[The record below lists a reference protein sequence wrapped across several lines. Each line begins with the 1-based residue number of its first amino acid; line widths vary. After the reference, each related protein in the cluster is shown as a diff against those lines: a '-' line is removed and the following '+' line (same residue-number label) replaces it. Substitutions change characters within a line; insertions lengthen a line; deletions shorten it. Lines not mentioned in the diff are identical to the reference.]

1 MNAKIFWKNLN
12 KFAGIGHLDFLKH
25 NFVRFDMKLGNLL
38 NHEKHE
44 YSEGFV
50 RDSFLVRHY

>member
-1 MNAKIFWKNLN
+1 MNPKFSWKNLN

-50 RDSFLVRHY
+50 RDSC